1 MERKENNRR
10 DARSELESALA
21 QRFYAILRVEP
32 ARNTVFILQSR
43 DLPQSVDTEMDW
55 DDYLERYSRILT
67 SSGRERLFGEFSAR
81 ALLKRGAGGEGH
93 FSFDLPYLKG
103 AATNW
108 VTVAAV
114 FGRREGGELYADLF
128 VRQSNE
134 EHMLRSIIDTYV
146 YDSCDYF
153 VCLDVHHD
161 SYVIFSGSKLEKRR
175 LSSFGSGYE
184 RAMVE
189 YANSYVVPEERE
201 PLIRKMRLEQVV
213 KQLNDREVYSLTA
226 GVEDPER
233 GYTRKQLTYRYYD
246 RPAGMVLLCRTDVTE
261 IYLEERARQK
271 ELEAARA
278 RAERDPLTGLLNYGG
293 FSRRTEEL
301 LERGAGLSALLV
313 LDLDDF
319 KLVNDT
325 LGHLEGDR
333 LLWKVAQVLQLQ
345 SGEESLQGRVGG
357 DEFVVFL
364 HGLASRGRAADC
376 ARQICE
382 AVNCL
387 TLPES
392 APHAVSC
399 SIGGAFGPEEGADY
413 QTLFRTADRRA
424 YEAKRRGKNCYLLE
438 G

>member
-21 QRFYAILRVEP
+21 QRFYAILRVDP
-32 ARNTVFILQSR
+32 ARNTVLILQSR
-43 DLPQSVDTEMDW
+43 DFPQSVDTEMDW
-55 DDYLERYSRILT
+55 DDYLERHSRILT

-81 ALLKRGAGGEGH
+81 ALLRRGEGGEGH
-93 FSFDLPYLKG
+93 FSLDLPYLKG

-201 PLIRKMRLEQVV
+201 SLIRKMRLEQVV

-226 GVEDPER
+226 W
-233 GYTRKQLTYRYYD
+233 YD
-246 RPAGMVLLCRTDVTE
+246 RA
-261 IYLEERARQK
+261 
-271 ELEAARA
+271 
-278 RAERDPLTGLLNYGG
+278 
-293 FSRRTEEL
+293 
-301 LERGAGLSALLV
+301 
-313 LDLDDF
+313 DDQ
-319 KLVNDT
+319 
-325 LGHLEGDR
+325 G
-333 LLWKVAQVLQLQ
+333 
-345 SGEESLQGRVGG
+345 GRVR
-357 DEFVVFL
+357 L
-364 HGLASRGRAADC
+364 
-376 ARQICE
+376 IT
-382 AVNCL
+382 AV
-387 TLPES
+387 PRS
-392 APHAVSC
+392 A
-399 SIGGAFGPEEGADY
+399 
-413 QTLFRTADRRA
+413 
-424 YEAKRRGKNCYLLE
+424 
-438 G
+438 